1 MSKKLITYS
10 IMMTQINN
18 EAQIQEIANDI
29 ERQYK
34 EGISNL
40 AIFFVR
46 INPDS
51 KPIKDKITYYLNNYL
66 KVKKELDKRGLKSGI
81 LVQST
86 LGHGAV
92 KCEQPFEEYK
102 NFTNGLGAGIACPL
116 DKDFQQYVYDCYV
129 KIAKCGP
136 SAILLDDDFRLIY
149 RPGKGCACK
158 NHMERFNKAVNGNF
172 TREELYNKVTSND
185 EDSEYYASKFIEV
198 EYETLNEFARL
209 IRSAIDSVDPS
220 IQGVLCS
227 GGDNSVDI
235 AKIVAGK
242 NNPTII
248 RIGNANYSY
257 NSTSGFTYNMFRA
270 AKQVVEFKGIDY
282 LLAETD
288 TTPHHRYS
296 KTAKQFNSH
305 YIASILEGVKGAK
318 HWITRL
324 SHSDE
329 IEWESGEAYRKM
341 LAKNAGLYQTLAN
354 LVDGITWHGF
364 KIPIPKYKK
373 VTFKKEITSDIN
385 SFAEKCFE
393 RLGLPMYFSAEKGGI
408 TCFTDNNDIFFTD
421 EELKQELSCKAI
433 ISSDVAKKLQ
443 DRGFSNYLGVKVED
457 YLNDLKPTAEKIY
470 VTGKHVELQVKYKT
484 LKKLNDRVKVT
495 SELYYNDFEKG
506 FIDLGIGTAEYENEF
521 GGKVA
526 VFCGTPN
533 GESTYIQ
540 GYSFLNYARKRQFIE
555 MLKWFNEPLIYYKG
569 DENVYLK
576 TGTLKDGKNLTSI
589 INLCYDEIEN
599 FSLVYPTKP
608 QKVSF
613 IDGDGSIKEIP
624 LTYENGEIKTGL
636 TLYCLDALILIIE

>member
-10 IMMTQINN
+10 IMMTQIND

-86 LGHGAV
+86 LGHGAY

-136 SAILLDDDFRLIY
+136 SAILLDDDLRLVY

-172 TREELYNKVTSND
+172 TREELYNKVTSKD
-185 EDSEYYASKFIEV
+185 EDSEYYANKFVEV

-270 AKQVVEFKGIDY
+270 AKQVLEFKGIDY

-385 SFAEKCFE
+385 SFSEKCFE
-393 RLGLPMYFSAEKGGI
+393 RLGLPLYFSAEKGGI
-408 TCFTDNNDIFFTD
+408 TCFTDNNDIF
-421 EELKQELSCKAI
+421 S
-433 ISSDVAKKLQ
+433 
-443 DRGFSNYLGVKVED
+443 
-457 YLNDLKPTAEKIY
+457 
-470 VTGKHVELQVKYKT
+470 
-484 LKKLNDRVKVT
+484 
-495 SELYYNDFEKG
+495 
-506 FIDLGIGTAEYENEF
+506 
-521 GGKVA
+521 
-526 VFCGTPN
+526 
-533 GESTYIQ
+533 
-540 GYSFLNYARKRQFIE
+540 
-555 MLKWFNEPLIYYKG
+555 
-569 DENVYLK
+569 
-576 TGTLKDGKNLTSI
+576 
-589 INLCYDEIEN
+589 
-599 FSLVYPTKP
+599 
-608 QKVSF
+608 
-613 IDGDGSIKEIP
+613 
-624 LTYENGEIKTGL
+624 
-636 TLYCLDALILIIE
+636 